1 MTETN
6 KKNKDTK
13 GSGIFLVLKYGL
25 LTSLFFAFISV
36 VIRFIPIAYSL
47 IYSIL
52 SGLCI
57 AKAISCGIRE
67 NKYNNR
73 KLLAVLIIICAF
85 FTYLLYSYM
94 VYISYTHIRYVWDP
108 VEGSIPII
116 SFSGFLCETAVYVPL
131 RCYFYDNSSNDY
143 PSIYKFVRLFLGEK
157 FISSISYNTW
167 AKINTI
173 MNLSIWILELVI
185 TSLCAWKYLIF
196 ICPWLSQQKNNMNNK
211 VIFL

>member
-1 MTETN
+1 MTESN
-6 KKNKDTK
+6 KSNKDTK
-13 GSGIFLVLKYGL
+13 GSGIFLALKYGL

-36 VIRFIPIAYSL
+36 IIRFIPIAYSL

-57 AKAISCGIRE
+57 GKAISCGIRE
-67 NKYNNR
+67 NKYNNI
-73 KLLAVLIIICAF
+73 KVLSILIIICAF
-85 FTYLLYSYM
+85 FIHLLYSYM
-94 VYISYTHIRYVWDP
+94 VYISYTHIPYVWDP

-116 SFSGFLCETAVYVPL
+116 SFSAFLCETAQYVPL
-131 RCYFYDNSSNDY
+131 KSYFYDKSANDF
-143 PSIYKFVRLFLGEK
+143 PSIYTFVRLFLGKK

-196 ICPWLSQQKNNMNNK
+196 ICPWLLQKK
-211 VIFL
+211 QHE